1 MKKFVVLL
9 CLLSLILPAAAQESA
24 FVKQSLVINIE
35 IPVRVFDKD
44 NFIDSLTIKDFEVYE
59 EGVKQKIEAVYLVKK
74 RSIERSQENKRY
86 NPETE
91 RNFFLFF
98 EIAEYLPRVGEAL
111 DQFINSVI
119 TPGDNLTIITPLKT
133 YGLRG
138 KALEVRSRADIAAE
152 IKGIVRKDTVKGNSE
167 YRRLLEDMEQTAR
180 TLSSLLTNG
189 EEGIPAESEIDAR
202 DPDVL
207 IDQNLVFYSEQLHRL
222 DNLRKVDQY
231 KLLDFARYL
240 KLKDGQKYVFMFY
253 QREFIPQIEERI
265 LSQYLN
271 SRQDRIDWIMNI
283 AGLNDLSKRDIT
295 FDVNKIKQN
304 YADAS
309 TSIHF
314 LFITQPREYVSGVT
328 LAEHSEDIFS
338 AFREMA
344 YATGGVVESGSN
356 PVYSF
361 QKALEASENYYLL
374 YYSPKEYAGD
384 GEFKSINVRV
394 KNKSYR
400 IIHRTGY
407 FSY

>member
-1 MKKFVVLL
+1 MKKPIVFL

-44 NFIDSLTIKDFEVYE
+44 NFIDNLTIKDFVVFE
-59 EGVKQKIEAVYLVKK
+59 EGIKQKIEAVYLVKK

-86 NPETE
+86 SPETT

-138 KALEVRSRADIAAE
+138 KALEVRSRADIADE
-152 IKGIVRKDTVKGNSE
+152 IKGIIRKDTVKGNSE
-167 YRRLLEDMEQTAR
+167 YRRLLEEMERTAR
-180 TLSSLLTNG
+180 TLSSLLTLG
-189 EEGIPAESEIDAR
+189 EEGIPGERDVDER

-207 IDQNLVFYSEQLHRL
+207 IDQNLVFYSEQLNRL
-222 DNLRKVDQY
+222 ETLRKVDQY

-265 LSQYLN
+265 VSQYLN
-271 SRQDRIDWIMNI
+271 SRQDRIDWIMNLT
-283 AGLNDLSKRDIT
+283 GLSDFNKRDIS
-295 FDVNKIKQN
+295 FDVDKVKQT

-314 LFITQPREYVSGVT
+314 LFITQPREHISGVT
-328 LAEHSEDIFS
+328 LTEHSEDIFS

-356 PVYSF
+356 PVHSF

-384 GEFKSINVRV
+384 GEFKTIKVQV
-394 KNKSYR
+394 KTNLSE
-400 IIHRTGY
+400 
-407 FSY
+407 